1 MGNGTATKNH
11 RPYRGC
17 EACSS
22 EVDTNAAKYAGR
34 KQRRAAVTS
43 HHLKPDNEDKPNCAT
58 NECYGKY
65 PPRQRRFA
73 LGCTLQ

>member
-11 RPYRGC
+11 RPYRGRKT
-17 EACSS
+17 CSS
-22 EVDTNAAKYAGR
+22 EVDANGAKCSGR
-34 KQRRAAVTS
+34 KQRRAAVIN

-58 NECYGKY
+58 KERYWKY